1 MLGFGQGVEDLH
13 RKDQVTLSAV
23 GCRRAYKV
31 WELDLGRDGLADH
44 GCWLATGDVAAQ
56 GPSFLVEDR
65 EGPVHVHLVEGEA

>member
-1 MLGFGQGVEDLH
+1 MLGFGQGAEDLR

-23 GCRRAYKV
+23 GCQPYKV
-31 WELDLGRDGLADH
+31 WELDLGQDGLADH

-65 EGPVHVHLVEGEA
+65 GGPVHVHLVEGEA